1 MGFVA
6 HYRNVRKQLSGT
18 LTIGCGER
26 ILKCMLNQTTIDQ
39 VFHAFGDPTRRK
51 LVEQLSQGPASVSD
65 LAKPL
70 GITLAAVVQHLQ
82 VLERSGIVRTHKVGR
97 VRTCHIEPTGL
108 NVAAEW
114 IAERRSLWE
123 RRLDRLGD
131 MLAAEEQPSG
141 QATKKRRTT

>member
-1 MGFVA
+1 M
-6 HYRNVRKQLSGT
+6 
-18 LTIGCGER
+18 
-26 ILKCMLNQTTIDQ
+26 LKCMLNQITIDQ

-82 VLERSGIVRTHKVGR
+82 VLERSGVVRTQKVGR
-97 VRTCHIEPTGL
+97 VRICRIEPAGL
-108 NVAAEW
+108 SVAAEW

-123 RRLDRLGD
+123 RRLDRLGGI
-131 MLAAEEQPSG
+131 LAEDEQPIG
-141 QATKKRRTT
+141 PATQQRENT

>member
-1 MGFVA
+1 M
-6 HYRNVRKQLSGT
+6 
-18 LTIGCGER
+18 
-26 ILKCMLNQTTIDQ
+26 MNQATIDQ

-51 LVEQLSQGPASVSD
+51 LVEQLSLGPASVSD

-82 VLERSGIVRTHKVGR
+82 ILERSGVVRTQKVGR
-97 VRTCHIEPTGL
+97 VRTCRIEPAGL
-108 NVAAEW
+108 DIVAEW

-131 MLAAEEQPSG
+131 LLAEEQQPTG
-141 QATKKRRTT
+141 

>member
-1 MGFVA
+1 MF
-6 HYRNVRKQLSGT
+6 
-18 LTIGCGER
+18 
-26 ILKCMLNQTTIDQ
+26 NQTIVDQ
-39 VFHAFGDPTRRK
+39 VFEALGDPTRRR

-82 VLERSGIVRTHKVGR
+82 VLERSSVVHTQKVGR
-97 VRTCHIEPTGL
+97 VRICRIEPAGL
-108 NVAAEW
+108 NAAAEW

-131 MLAAEEQPSG
+131 MLAEEEQPAEPTPKNRGKS
-141 QATKKRRTT
+141 